1 MQKAEYMQNNFSKL
15 RQSHQ
20 LLAGK
25 TGISSAISSGARP
38 VTARHLPLH
47 TKYINQHSATKSSFF
62 KIPAVTHLNE
72 NQDVT
77 SSSKN
82 RETNEMQPTTLGDQ
96 TQVPHYA
103 ESMPAAMFS
112 RKLHLKTQLVEKN
125 QMIHELNDNIAQL
138 KIEHQQLSNE

>member
-1 MQKAEYMQNNFSKL
+1 
-15 RQSHQ
+15 
-20 LLAGK
+20 
-25 TGISSAISSGARP
+25 

-47 TKYINQHSATKSSFF
+47 TKYINQGSATKSSFF
-62 KIPAVTHLNE
+62 KIPAVTYLE

-82 RETNEMQPTTLGDQ
+82 RETNEMQHTALGDQ

-112 RKLHLKTQLVEKN
+112 RKQHLKTQLVEKN
-125 QMIHELNDNIAQL
+125 QMIHELNDNITKL
-138 KIEHQQLSNE
+138 KIEQ